1 MSTQATEAIS
11 LAQSRSKT
19 VFPVLW
25 AVSLC
30 HLLNDMTQALLP
42 AVYPILRGVL
52 DLSFAQVGFLTFVYQ
67 LTASLL
73 QPFIGLYTDRRPMP
87 YSLPFGM
94 ASSMAGLLTIAFA
107 PSYAMLLVGSMLLG
121 LGSSIFH
128 PESSRIARLA
138 SGGSHGLAQSLF
150 QVGGNFGSALGP
162 LAAAFIVLPRGQSGL
177 AWFALATLAGIIILT
192 GLGHWY
198 QHNGHAK
205 PRSIEAPARHP
216 TLSRGHVSKAM
227 SILIA
232 LMFSK
237 FIYLASFTSYYTFFL
252 IDRFGLSTKDAQIY
266 QFVFFAAVAA
276 GTVAGGPIGDRL
288 GRKPVIWVSI
298 LGVLPFTL
306 LLAPCRSHGDR
317 CAQRRDWL
325 PDRFGFPRDG
335 RLRAGT
341 DAGPRRHGVGS
352 LLWLRVR
359 DWGYGS
365 GGARRARGLARHPI
379 RVPAVLVPPRDWC
392 SRGLSA
398 EPARRTRRPEALS
411 GRARSSP
418 HGVRRRL
425 SHVRGGFVE
434 RAPRADAQPPGRIE
448 TGQSDLGLT
457 GR

>member
-1 MSTQATEAIS
+1 MSSQATQAIPFPQTRA
-11 LAQSRSKT
+11 RT

-42 AVYPILRGVL
+42 AVYPILRGNL

-73 QPFIGLYTDRRPMP
+73 QPFIGHYTDRRPMP

-121 LGSSIFH
+121 VGSSIFH

-198 QHNGHAK
+198 QQNGHATRQSK
-205 PRSIEAPARHP
+205 AAPAPHP
-216 TLSRGHVSKAM
+216 TLSPRHVSKAM
-227 SILIA
+227 AILIA

-237 FIYLASFTSYYTFFL
+237 FIYLASFTSYYIFYL
-252 IDRFGLSTKDAQIY
+252 MDQFGLSTKDAQIY

-276 GTVAGGPIGDRL
+276 GTIAGGPIGDRL
-288 GRKPVIWVSI
+288 GRKLVIWVSV

-306 LLAPCRSHGDR
+306 LLPHVGLMATATLSIVI
-317 CAQRRDWL
+317 
-325 PDRFGFPRDG
+325 GFVIASAFPAIVVYGQELMPG
-335 RLRAGT
+335 R
-341 DAGPRRHGVGS
+341 VGM
-352 LLWLRVR
+352 V
-359 DWGYGS
+359 S
-365 GGARRARGLARHPI
+365 GLFFGLAFGIGGMAAAGLGVLADWQSI
-379 RVPAVLVPPRDWC
+379 RFVFLLCSFLPAIGILAMFLPN
-392 SRGLSA
+392 L
-398 EPARRTRRPEALS
+398 RTHKA
-411 GRARSSP
+411 A
-418 HGVRRRL
+418 
-425 SHVRGGFVE
+425 
-434 RAPRADAQPPGRIE
+434 
-448 TGQSDLGLT
+448 
-457 GR
+457 

>member
-1 MSTQATEAIS
+1 MSSQAAQAIP
-11 LAQSRSKT
+11 LRQAASKT

-42 AVYPILRGVL
+42 AVYPILRGNL

-67 LTASLL
+67 VTASLL

-162 LAAAFIVLPRGQSGL
+162 LAAAFIVLPRGQTGL

-192 GLGHWY
+192 GSAIGISKMGMR
-198 QHNGHAK
+198 NVSRTRAS
-205 PRSIEAPARHP
+205 PPP
-216 TLSRGHVSKAM
+216 TLSTGHVSKAM

-237 FIYLASFTSYYTFFL
+237 FIYLASFTSYYTFYL
-252 IDRFGLSTKDAQIY
+252 IDKFGLSTKDAQIY

-276 GTVAGGPIGDRL
+276 GTIAGGPIGDRL
-288 GRKPVIWVSI
+288 GRKLVIWVSI
-298 LGVLPFTL
+298 LGVVPFTL
-306 LLAPCRSHGDR
+306 LLPHVGLMATAALSVVIGFVIASAFPAMVVYGQELMPGRVGMVSG
-317 CAQRRDWL
+317 L
-325 PDRFGFPRDG
+325 FFGFAFGIGGIGAAALGALADWEGIRFVFLLCSFLP
-335 RLRAGT
+335 AI
-341 DAGPRRHGVGS
+341 GV
-352 LLWLRVR
+352 
-359 DWGYGS
+359 
-365 GGARRARGLARHPI
+365 LAVFLPN
-379 RVPAVLVPPRDWC
+379 
-392 SRGLSA
+392 
-398 EPARRTRRPEALS
+398 
-411 GRARSSP
+411 
-418 HGVRRRL
+418 
-425 SHVRGGFVE
+425 
-434 RAPRADAQPPGRIE
+434 
-448 TGQSDLGLT
+448 LT
-457 GR
+457 THKTA

>member
-1 MSTQATEAIS
+1 MSSQATQAIPIRPIGTT
-11 LAQSRSKT
+11 T

-42 AVYPILRGVL
+42 AVYPILRGNL

-73 QPFIGLYTDRRPMP
+73 QPFIGHYTDRRPMP

-121 LGSSIFH
+121 VGSSIFH

-162 LAAAFIVLPRGQSGL
+162 LAAAFVVLPRGQTGL

-198 QHNGHAK
+198 QHIGHAT
-205 PRSIEAPARHP
+205 RQSHAAPARHP
-216 TLSRGHVSKAM
+216 TLSPGHVSKAM

-237 FIYLASFTSYYTFFL
+237 FIYLASFTSYYTFYL
-252 IDRFGLSTKDAQIY
+252 MDKFGLSTKDSQIY

-306 LLAPCRSHGDR
+306 LLPHVGLMATAALSVVIGFLIASAFPAIVVYGQELMPGRVGMVSG
-317 CAQRRDWL
+317 L
-325 PDRFGFPRDG
+325 FFGFAFGIGGMAAAALGALADWQGIQFVFLLCSFLPAIG
-335 RLRAGT
+335 ILAVFLPNLREHKT
-341 DAGPRRHGVGS
+341 V
-352 LLWLRVR
+352 
-359 DWGYGS
+359 
-365 GGARRARGLARHPI
+365 
-379 RVPAVLVPPRDWC
+379 
-392 SRGLSA
+392 
-398 EPARRTRRPEALS
+398 
-411 GRARSSP
+411 
-418 HGVRRRL
+418 
-425 SHVRGGFVE
+425 
-434 RAPRADAQPPGRIE
+434 
-448 TGQSDLGLT
+448 
-457 GR
+457 